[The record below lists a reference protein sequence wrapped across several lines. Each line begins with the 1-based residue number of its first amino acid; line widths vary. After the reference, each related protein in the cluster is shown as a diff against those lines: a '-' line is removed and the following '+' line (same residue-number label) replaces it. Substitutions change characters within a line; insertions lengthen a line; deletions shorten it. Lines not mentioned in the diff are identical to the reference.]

1 MGVALKRDW
10 RYWNKITLLSQSCD
24 FESCGSLGPLQNSVF
39 KCGSGCGWVLNS
51 EMPKQISDW
60 NFYRQPLK
68 RRQKIKCF
76 KCRDLSLSVTGVP
89 HVPKPNTEHSWVPV
103 CCAVHE
109 EQLCLLDGHEKLW
122 NEEYDKGGTQCLKS
136 RMLLI
141 PAAAQLQIAKSTRCW
156 PRAGKLHGS
165 RSSGG
170 IWLRF
175 CREKHERKIKWNK
188 MILGMW
194 SGWSGW
200 RRRQE
205 SSEQALIWNKQWTMN
220 KKKTVKIPE
229 VSLHYN
235 FISSLFGGG
244 VQTKTRVSESC
255 SLCACVRLSMSCRHK
270 VWNLWSECAV
280 SLHQQVLTVKQAT
293 SWIMKSNF
301 QNLGLIFSLFLN
313 IELK

>member
-1 MGVALKRDW
+1 
-10 RYWNKITLLSQSCD
+10 
-24 FESCGSLGPLQNSVF
+24 
-39 KCGSGCGWVLNS
+39 
-51 EMPKQISDW
+51 MPKQISDR
-60 NFYRQPLK
+60 NFYRQTLK

-109 EQLCLLDGHEKLW
+109 EQLYLLDGQEKLW

-165 RSSGG
+165 RSSEG

-175 CREKHERKIKWNK
+175 CREKHERKIMWNK
-188 MILGMW
+188 MMLGMW

-205 SSEQALIWNKQWTMN
+205 SSEQALIWDNEQRPMN
-220 KKKTVKIPE
+220 KKNGKYIRSLSPLQFNFFTVWWWGFKPKHE
-229 VSLHYN
+229 WVKAVHCVLVSGCPWAADTKSEICDLN
-235 FISSLFGGG
+235 VLSLSNNRCW
-244 VQTKTRVSESC
+244 Q
-255 SLCACVRLSMSCRHK
+255 
-270 VWNLWSECAV
+270 WSEP
-280 SLHQQVLTVKQAT
+280 QA
-293 SWIMKSNF
+293 
-301 QNLGLIFSLFLN
+301 
-313 IELK
+313 E